1 MKSDYLFVYGTL
13 LKDFDSYMS
22 KFLNRNADFIGEA
35 FIQGKL
41 YEISWYPGVT
51 LSKIPSEKVYGHLF
65 KIYEFDKTF
74 KILDDYEGIGETSSE
89 HANEYRREIIE
100 AFMNNGS
107 IIKTWVYVYNN
118 CTDDLKL
125 IPSGNYIEQY
135 KSD

>member
-74 KILDDYEGIGETSSE
+74 KILDDYEGVGDVSAEYP
-89 HANEYRREIIE
+89 NEYRRELID
-100 AFMNNGS
+100 AFLNDGTVQS
-107 IIKTWVYVYNN
+107 TWVYVYNN
-118 CTDDLKL
+118 ATDDLRL
-125 IPSGNYIEQY
+125 IVSGDYLKE
-135 KSD
+135 S